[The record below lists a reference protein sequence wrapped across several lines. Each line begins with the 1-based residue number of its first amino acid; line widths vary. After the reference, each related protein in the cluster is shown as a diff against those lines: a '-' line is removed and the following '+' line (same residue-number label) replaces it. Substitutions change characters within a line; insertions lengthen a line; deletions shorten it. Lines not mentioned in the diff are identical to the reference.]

1 MTSTQTS
8 YQDSH
13 ANSFETTVPLDRKKI
28 LVIEDDRDIA
38 DLIYLHLSDVYENV
52 DLCHDGRQGL
62 EMALSQQWD
71 LILLDIRLPGLDGLE
86 ICRQLRAENS
96 YTPILMVTSKS
107 SELDHVL
114 GLEMGADDYV
124 TKPFSIL
131 TLMSRV
137 KAILRRMS
145 VVTKKEA
152 VPESSDQLGFADIS
166 VDVSRRNVIVG
177 EKTVELT
184 AREFDLLVFFM
195 RQPGKVFSR
204 AELLDKVW
212 GYGHEGYEH
221 TVNSHINRLRTKIES
236 NPTHPTYLVTV
247 WGVGYKLGA

>member
-1 MTSTQTS
+1 MIKTQPM
-8 YQDSH
+8 
-13 ANSFETTVPLDRKKI
+13 ETILTLEKRRI
-28 LVIEDDRDIA
+28 LVIEDDTDIA
-38 DLIYLHLSDVYENV
+38 DLMSLHLSDVYSEV
-52 DLCHDGRQGL
+52 RLCHDGREGL
-62 EMALSQQWD
+62 GLALGERWD

-86 ICRQLRAENS
+86 ICRQVRAEKN

-124 TKPFSIL
+124 TKPFSIM

-145 VVTKKEA
+145 VISNRDA
-152 VPESSDQLGFADIS
+152 PDIPDRLNYEKIDLDVAS
-166 VDVSRRNVIVG
+166 RVVIIDGIVVD
-177 EKTVELT
+177 LT
-184 AREFDLLVFFM
+184 AKEFELLRFFLLH
-195 RQPGKVFSR
+195 PGKVFSR

-221 TVNSHINRLRTKIES
+221 TVNSHINRLRTKIET
-236 NPTHPTYLVTV
+236 NPTKPRYLVTV
-247 WGVGYKLGA
+247 WGVGYKLGDNT